1 MLQVWKERF
10 ENLVILFDFLK
21 EAFYSY
27 NLTALPPF
35 PYKKAVQWW
44 DYTHPPFHITSS
56 PVEGLYPPFHMT
68 SSPVEGLYPPLNS
81 HDLYR
86 SDSIAIN
93 SYFGFTRDIYIDKYF
108 IDC

>member
-21 EAFYSY
+21 EAFYSS
-27 NLTALPPF
+27 F
-35 PYKKAVQWW
+35 
-44 DYTHPPFHITSS
+44 
-56 PVEGLYPPFHMT
+56 
-68 SSPVEGLYPPLNS
+68 NS

-86 SDSIAIN
+86 PESIAIN
-93 SYFGFTRDIYIDKYF
+93 SYLGFTRDIYIDKYF